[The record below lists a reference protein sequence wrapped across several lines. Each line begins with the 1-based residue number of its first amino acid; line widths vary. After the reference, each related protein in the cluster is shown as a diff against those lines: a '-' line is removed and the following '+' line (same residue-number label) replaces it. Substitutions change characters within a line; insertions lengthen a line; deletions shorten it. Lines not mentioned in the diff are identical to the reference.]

1 MSVNRP
7 SPEDEQIKKLR
18 RQVEH
23 SLEQLA
29 ALAGSNIPPA
39 EFYPE
44 LIQRGVLGIG
54 AFAGA
59 VWIQS
64 QQGLIQPLALENFE
78 RLGLDDRPES
88 RQLHNA
94 LVAVSMETKKSAV
107 LGPNQAAQGFPNAGN
122 PTPYLLVL
130 TPFYNENNEPC
141 GLIELLH
148 PQNIHPQ
155 DLLTYAS
162 QLSGWASQYIRNNSA
177 KRLLQEQRLLTEIES
192 FSRKVHSSLNPTQV
206 AYYVANE
213 TRRLI
218 KCDRVSVG
226 VRHGRKVTIE
236 AVSGADT
243 VERAS
248 SHIIKMRKLF
258 DAVIEWGEKL
268 TFKGKLDPTLP
279 PNVRKALD
287 EYLKEKTPSLL
298 VLLPLRDDREK
309 NKEGEKKPL
318 KPSRSAL
325 MMEVFD
331 PQENMDQME
340 EQLLVLSKH
349 AETALYNAAEMKS
362 VPLKP
367 LWWPLQK
374 VQQGLGGKARFWLFT
389 AVAAFFLLVFALIYF
404 EAPIKVDAKGRLVP
418 LDRHYVYSN
427 VEGQVREIKVF
438 PNQEIPPD
446 AVIAVLYNSEYDR
459 TIRELQSK
467 EKGLDHEIET
477 IKSNLQSRETQQ
489 NPQRKAELET
499 QLVSK
504 EAERNQYRAQLDNYA
519 KNLRCDLTRP
529 GYYTVHAPNFLPA
542 RAASGSALWRVVTPD
557 FREQLLNKSVKNSDP
572 VVRVGNVNGGWEIE
586 LKIPQKHI
594 GRVIRGFKTDDPNE
608 YLEVDVLVSSQPL
621 PGHQGVGRLYRRD
634 ISSSAEPNLNDQD
647 ENEPVVR
654 ALVRINTPDI
664 DPRDHIDEKLLVTD
678 IEVRT
683 KIRCQSHSIGY
694 SYFYGVWEFLY
705 ERVIFP
711 YF

>member
-1 MSVNRP
+1 MPVTRP
-7 SPEDEQIKKLR
+7 SPEEEQSKKLR

-23 SLEQLA
+23 SLEQLGT
-29 ALAGSNIPPA
+29 LAGSNLPPA
-39 EFYPE
+39 EFYPL
-44 LIQRGVLGIG
+44 LIQRGVSGIG
-54 AFAGA
+54 GFAGA
-59 VWIQS
+59 VWVQS

-88 RQLHNA
+88 RQFHNR
-94 LVAVSMETKKSAV
+94 LVAMMMEGKSSAI
-107 LGPNQAAQGFPNAGN
+107 LGPRQYVENRDDVAN
-122 PTPYLLVL
+122 PTQCLLAI
-130 TPFYNENNEPC
+130 TPFYDEDNEMI

-148 PQNIHPQ
+148 TQNIHPH
-155 DLLTYAS
+155 DLLAYAT
-162 QLSGWASQYIRNNSA
+162 QLAGWASQYLRNTST
-177 KRLLQEQRLLTEIES
+177 KRLQREQRLLTELEE
-192 FSRKVHSSLNPTQV
+192 FSRKVHSSLNPTKV
-206 AYYVANE
+206 AFQVANE
-213 TRRLI
+213 TRRLV

-243 VERAS
+243 VEKAS

-279 PNVRKALD
+279 PKVKLTLD
-287 EYLKEKTPSLL
+287 DYLQEKTPSML
-298 VLLPLRDDREK
+298 VLMPLRDDREK
-309 NKEGEKKPL
+309 NKEGEKKAL
-318 KPSRSAL
+318 KPSRAAI

-331 PQENMDQME
+331 PQPNMEVME
-340 EQLLVLSKH
+340 QQLAVLSKH
-349 AETALYNAAEMKS
+349 SETALYNSWEMKS
-362 VPLKP
+362 VPMKP

-389 AVAAFFLLVFALIYF
+389 VLTALSLLVLALIF
-404 EAPIKVDAKGRLVP
+404 IEAPIKVDAKGRLVP

-446 AVIAVLYNSEYDR
+446 AVIAVLYNSDYDR

-467 EKGLDHEIET
+467 EKGLDNEIDT
-477 IKSNLQSRETQQ
+477 IKSNLQSRDTQQ

-504 EAERNQYRAQLDNYA
+504 EAERNQHRSQLDNYA

-529 GYYTVHAPNFLPA
+529 GYYTVHSPNFPPA
-542 RAASGSALWRVVTPD
+542 RAASGSSLWRVVTPD

-621 PGHQGVGRLYRRD
+621 PGHQGLGRLYRRD
-634 ISSSAEPNLNDQD
+634 ISSSAEPNTTDQD
-647 ENEPVVR
+647 ENEPIVR

-664 DPRDHIDEKLLVTD
+664 DSRYHIDEKLLVTD

-683 KIRCQSHSIGY
+683 KVRCQSHSVGY